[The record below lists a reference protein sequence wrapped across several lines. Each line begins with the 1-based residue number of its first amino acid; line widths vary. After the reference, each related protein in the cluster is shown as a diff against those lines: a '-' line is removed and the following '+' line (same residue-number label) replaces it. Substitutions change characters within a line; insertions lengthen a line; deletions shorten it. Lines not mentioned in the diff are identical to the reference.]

1 MSMLQFLVSFV
12 VSISSR
18 YVFLFS
24 VYSSFYLY
32 CYSEKKDKLAVQV
45 YKYLRLCSPQ
55 VPLVPVK

>member
-24 VYSSFYLY
+24 VYYSFHLY
-32 CYSEKKDKLAVQV
+32 CYSEKKDKLTVQV
-45 YKYLRLCSPQ
+45 CKYLRLCSPQ
-55 VPLVPVK
+55 VPLVRVK